1 MGPSEGSRARDVLVK
16 PDDLPM
22 TLALMRGDEV
32 PDPEPVFDGQAPEA
46 AAPTASPVAI
56 GDEERT
62 DEVALGTYSP
72 GYAPDARYAN
82 DPVAAQYAGREEV
95 EEPADAWELT
105 GRD

>member
-1 MGPSEGSRARDVLVK
+1 
-16 PDDLPM
+16 
-22 TLALMRGDEV
+22 MRGDEV
-32 PDPEPVFDGQAPEA
+32 PDPEPVFDGQAPA
-46 AAPTASPVAI
+46 DAVAPAPPVDA
-56 GDEERT
+56 ERT
-62 DEVALGTYSP
+62 DEVSVGTYSP